1 MRVCPCGV
9 GFSMEGIPL
18 AFALLQT
25 LVAPDSRWRRG
36 VADVLSRR
44 TSQWSYA
51 GEWYA
56 VGVRLDHPTHGVE
69 MAGELDV
76 AYRDEAVHACTLPD
90 QEHVVVGLANVTFM
104 DCSGCGALVHAR
116 TVFERCCGSLS
127 LTGRVSEPLSLFSLI
142 DHGFRDSSWLPL
154 EFSPVPSL
162 VVGGAP

>member
-1 MRVCPCGV
+1 MRVCACGV
-9 GFSMEGIPL
+9 GFSVEGIPL

-56 VGVRLDHPTHGVE
+56 VGVRLDDPTHGVE

-76 AYRDEAVHACTLPD
+76 PGRSSPCVHVARSGASVRRSGERDVH
-90 QEHVVVGLANVTFM
+90 GLLRLRRFGPRSN
-104 DCSGCGALVHAR
+104 CG
-116 TVFERCCGSLS
+116 
-127 LTGRVSEPLSLFSLI
+127 
-142 DHGFRDSSWLPL
+142 
-154 EFSPVPSL
+154 
-162 VVGGAP
+162 